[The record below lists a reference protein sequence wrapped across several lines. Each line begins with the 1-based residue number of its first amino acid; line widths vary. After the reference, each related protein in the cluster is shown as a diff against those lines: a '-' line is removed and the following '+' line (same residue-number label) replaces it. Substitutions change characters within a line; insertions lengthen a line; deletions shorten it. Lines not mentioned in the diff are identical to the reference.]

1 MVVGEVIEV
10 DPLDPRAVATVQR
23 YADDLAA
30 TLGFPAGSVGV
41 EGQDEYRRPRGAFL
55 LVVCDGDVVGC
66 AALRGLSLPDGPAA
80 EVKRMWVAPEHRGHG
95 LGRGLLDRLHG
106 IAAGMGHRRIVLDSR
121 SELAPALRLYTA
133 AGYRHVPAFND
144 NPDATV
150 WLARPLPAT
159 DPLLHEHTPT

>member
-1 MVVGEVIEV
+1 MVVREVMEV
-10 DPLDPRAVATVQR
+10 DPLDPRAVAAVQR

-41 EGQDEYRRPRGAFL
+41 DGQQAYRRPTGAFL
-55 LVVCDGDVVGC
+55 IVVGDSDVVGC
-66 AALRGLSLPDGPAA
+66 AALRSLALPDGPAA

-95 LGRGLLDRLHG
+95 LGRDLLDRLHG
-106 IAAGMGHRRIVLDSR
+106 IAAGMGHRRMVLDSR
-121 SELAPALRLYTA
+121 SELTPALRLYTA

-150 WLARPLPAT
+150 WLQRQLEAS
-159 DPLLHEHTPT
+159 DPLLHEQPMT